1 MKLTKKRI
9 QEILSQY
16 EPGANVYV
24 SVSHEDIKALCNLAL
39 EGMKTITR
47 LVSSHRKSKHPVK
60 FKTSLNR
67 DEPNTS
73 QVKAKS
79 PRGKSKPVKSSPVA
93 K

>member
-39 EGMKTITR
+39 EREDYYT
-47 LVSSHRKSKHPVK
+47 
-60 FKTSLNR
+60 F
-67 DEPNTS
+67 S
-73 QVKAKS
+73 QFS
-79 PRGKSKPVKSSPVA
+79 
-93 K
+93 